1 MLRKRYSRCL
11 RGCVRGASDEKRK
24 ACVRGE
30 SGYRDPPGTRVLR
43 DVRQRLHPA
52 HELGFFFLR

>member
-11 RGCVRGASDEKRK
+11 RGASDEERK
-24 ACVRGE
+24 ACGRGE

-43 DVRQRLHPA
+43 
-52 HELGFFFLR
+52 